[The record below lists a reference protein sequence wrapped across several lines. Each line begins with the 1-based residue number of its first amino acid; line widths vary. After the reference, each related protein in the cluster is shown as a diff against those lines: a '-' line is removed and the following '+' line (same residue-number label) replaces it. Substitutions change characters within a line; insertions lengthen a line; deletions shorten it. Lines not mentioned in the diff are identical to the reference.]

1 MEQRVEGTLQI
12 WAEPFV
18 ALRLPKL
25 FNLRTDPFERAD
37 ITSNTY
43 YDYIIHRGFVMIPA
57 QVMASE
63 FLATFVDY
71 PPRQKAAS
79 FSIDD
84 AVAKLQAGL
93 QSA

>member
-1 MEQRVEGTLQI
+1 
-12 WAEPFV
+12 
-18 ALRLPKL
+18 
-25 FNLRTDPFERAD
+25 
-37 ITSNTY
+37 
-43 YDYIIHRGFVMIPA
+43 MIPA

>member
-1 MEQRVEGTLQI
+1 MEQRVVGRLQI

-18 ALRLPKL
+18 ALRLPKI
-25 FNLRTDPFERAD
+25 FNLRTDPFEGAD

-43 YDYIIHRGFVMIPA
+43 YDYIIDRGFVMIPA

-71 PPRQKAAS
+71 PP
-79 FSIDD
+79 
-84 AVAKLQAGL
+84 G
-93 QSA
+93 

>member
-1 MEQRVEGTLQI
+1 MEQRVAGSLQI

-37 ITSNTY
+37 TTSNTY
-43 YDYIIHRGFVMIPA
+43 HDYIIDRGFVMIPA